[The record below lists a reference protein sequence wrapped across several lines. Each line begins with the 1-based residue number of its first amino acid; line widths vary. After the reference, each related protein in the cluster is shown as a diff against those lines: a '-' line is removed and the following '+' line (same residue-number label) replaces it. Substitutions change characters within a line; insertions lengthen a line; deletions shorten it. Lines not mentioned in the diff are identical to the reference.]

1 MFKKMLIILISVLVL
16 LHLIPMEII
25 MIIGLV
31 LFFLAIVVLFLF
43 HLGVQDFQG
52 Y

>member
-1 MFKKMLIILISVLVL
+1 MFKKMLIVFVSALVL

-25 MIIGLV
+25 LGLGLV
-31 LFFLAIVVLFLF
+31 LFVLVIVVFVLF

>member
-1 MFKKMLIILISVLVL
+1 VFKKMLIVLISALVL
-16 LHLIPMEII
+16 LSLIPMEII
-25 MIIGLV
+25 LGLGLILFV
-31 LFFLAIVVLFLF
+31 LIIVVFVLF

>member
-1 MFKKMLIILISVLVL
+1 MFKKMLIVLISAVLL

-25 MIIGLV
+25 LGLGLV
-31 LFFLAIVVLFLF
+31 LFVLVIVVFILF

>member
-1 MFKKMLIILISVLVL
+1 MLKKKLIVIISAVLLLHFIPIEIILGL
-16 LHLIPMEII
+16 
-25 MIIGLV
+25 GLV
-31 LFFLAIVVLFLF
+31 LFMLAIVVFFLF

>member
-1 MFKKMLIILISVLVL
+1 MLIVFISAVLL

-25 MIIGLV
+25 LGLGLV
-31 LFFLAIVVLFLF
+31 LFVLAILLFVLF

>member
-1 MFKKMLIILISVLVL
+1 MFKKMLIVLVSAVLL

-25 MIIGLV
+25 LGLGLV
-31 LFFLAIVVLFLF
+31 LFVLAIVVFVLF

>member
-1 MFKKMLIILISVLVL
+1 MFKKMFIILVLALVL
-16 LHLIPMEII
+16 LHLIPMEVILI
-25 MIIGLV
+25 LGLI
-31 LFFLAIVVLFLF
+31 LFVLAIVVFVLF

>member
-1 MFKKMLIILISVLVL
+1 MLIVLISASLL
-16 LHLIPMEII
+16 LHLIPIEII
-25 MIIGLV
+25 LSIGLV
-31 LFFLAIVVLFLF
+31 LFVLAIVVFVLF